1 MQDKS
6 ASPASATSSFLPV
19 VAAAFAIAIFL
30 ADTLT
35 TLDIAVA
42 VLYVVVVLMAANFL
56 ERRGVLLV
64 GLGCMALTVVSYLL
78 SHGLTGDTALVRC
91 LMSLSA
97 IGATTFLAVKNQ
109 STNVL
114 LRDQA
119 RLLDLTHDTI
129 FVRDSNDV
137 ITYWNRGAEELYGWR
152 PDEAIGKVSHQLM
165 KTVFPAPLED
175 ITAELLRSGR
185 WEGELI
191 HTKRDGT
198 CVTVASRWSLQRN
211 ERGRPIAIL
220 ETNNDITE
228 RRRTQEALDH
238 TQAELAHVARVTTL
252 GELTASIAHEVN
264 QPLAGIVTNGA
275 ACLRW
280 LGREPPELEEARR
293 AVRSMIN
300 DGKRASEVVSR
311 LRALSKKT
319 DPQRLPLDLN
329 EVIDEVILLL
339 QRELLNN
346 RVALRLEL
354 ASGLPPVLGD
364 RIQLQQVIMNL
375 VINSIQAMAPVIDRP
390 RELLIRSRR
399 NDADQVLLEVKDS
412 GIGIDPENADRL
424 FSAFFTTKPDGMGIG
439 LSICRSIIEA
449 HGGRIWAS
457 ANTGPGAT
465 LQFTLPVSAETAP

>member
-6 ASPASATSSFLPV
+6 PSSASATSSFLPV
-19 VAAAFAIAIFL
+19 VAAASAIAIFVV
-30 ADTLT
+30 DTLT

-56 ERRGVLLV
+56 HRRGVLLT

-78 SHGLTGDTALVRC
+78 SHGLTTDTALVRC

-97 IGATTFLAVKNQ
+97 IGATTFLAVKIQ

-119 RLLDLTHDTI
+119 QLLDLTHDTI
-129 FVRDSNDV
+129 VVRDSNDV
-137 ITYWNRGAEELYGWR
+137 ITYWNRGAEMLYGWR
-152 PDEAIGKVSHQLM
+152 ADEAIGKISHQLT

-175 ITAELLRSGR
+175 ITAELVRTGR

-211 ERGRPIAIL
+211 ERGQPVAIL

-228 RRRTQEALDH
+228 RRLTQQALDR
-238 TQAELAHVARVTTL
+238 TEAELAHLARVMTL
-252 GELTASIAHEVN
+252 GELTASIAHEIN
-264 QPLAGIVTNGA
+264 QPLAGIITNGA

-280 LGREPPELEEARR
+280 LAWKPPELDEARHT
-293 AVRSMIN
+293 VESMIN
-300 DGKRASEVVSR
+300 DGKRASEVVSG

-319 DPQRLPLDLN
+319 DPQRLRLDLN
-329 EVIDEVILLL
+329 EVINEVVLLV

-354 ASGLPPVLGD
+354 ASALPPVLGD
-364 RIQLQQVIMNL
+364 RIQLQQVLMNL
-375 VINSIQAMAPVIDRP
+375 LINSLQAMAQVTDRP
-390 RELLIRSRR
+390 RELLIRSQRH
-399 NDADQVLLEVKDS
+399 DAD
-412 GIGIDPENADRL
+412 
-424 FSAFFTTKPDGMGIG
+424 
-439 LSICRSIIEA
+439 
-449 HGGRIWAS
+449 
-457 ANTGPGAT
+457 
-465 LQFTLPVSAETAP
+465 

>member
-1 MQDKS
+1 M
-6 ASPASATSSFLPV
+6 AT
-19 VAAAFAIAIFL
+19 AALAIAIFIV
-30 ADTLT
+30 DTVT

-42 VLYVVVVLMAANFL
+42 VLYVVVVLMATNFL
-56 ERRGVLLV
+56 QRRGVLLV
-64 GLGCMALTVVSYLL
+64 GLGCITLTLVSYLL
-78 SHGLTGDTALVRC
+78 SHGLTADTALVRC

-109 STNVL
+109 STNLL

-175 ITAELLRSGR
+175 ITAELLHTGR

-198 CVTVASRWSLQRN
+198 FVRVASRWSLQRN
-211 ERGRPIAIL
+211 ERGRPVAIL

-228 RRRTQEALDH
+228 GRRTQEALDR

-280 LGREPPELEEARR
+280 LGREPPELDEARR
-293 AVRSMIN
+293 AVESMIN
-300 DGKRASEVVSR
+300 DGKSASEVVSR

-319 DPQRLPLDLN
+319 DPQRLRLDLN
-329 EVIDEVILLL
+329 EVIDEVILLF

-346 RVALRLEL
+346 RVALRLAL
-354 ASGLPPVLGD
+354 ASALPPVLGD
-364 RIQLQQVIMNL
+364 RIQLQQVLMNL
-375 VINSIQAMAPVIDRP
+375 LINAIQAMAPVTGQP

-399 NDADQVLLEVKDS
+399 HDANQVVLEVMDS
-412 GIGIDPENADRL
+412 GIGITPENADRL

-457 ANTGPGAT
+457 PNTGPGAT
-465 LQFTLPVSAETAP
+465 LQFTLPLSEDNAS

>member
-1 MQDKS
+1 M
-6 ASPASATSSFLPV
+6 
-19 VAAAFAIAIFL
+19 AAAALAIAIFIV
-30 ADTLT
+30 DTVT

-42 VLYVVVVLMAANFL
+42 VLYVVVVLMATNFL
-56 ERRGVLLV
+56 QRRGVLLV
-64 GLGCMALTVVSYLL
+64 GLGCITLTLVSYLL
-78 SHGLTGDTALVRC
+78 SHGLTADTALVRC

-97 IGATTFLAVKNQ
+97 IGATTFLAMKNQ

-175 ITAELLRSGR
+175 ITAELLRTGR

-198 CVTVASRWSLQRN
+198 CVSVASRWSLQRN
-211 ERGRPIAIL
+211 ERGRPVAIL

-228 RRRTQEALDH
+228 RRRTQEALDR
-238 TQAELAHVARVTTL
+238 TQAELAHVSRVTTL
-252 GELTASIAHEVN
+252 GELAASIAHEVN

-280 LGREPPELEEARR
+280 LGREPPELDEARR
-293 AVRSMIN
+293 AVESMIN

-319 DPQRLPLDLN
+319 DPQRLRLDLN
-329 EVIDEVILLL
+329 EVIDEVILLF

-354 ASGLPPVLGD
+354 ASALPPVLGD
-364 RIQLQQVIMNL
+364 RIQLQQVLMNL
-375 VINSIQAMAPVIDRP
+375 LINAIQAMAPVTGQP

-399 NDADQVLLEVKDS
+399 HDANQVVLEVMDS
-412 GIGIDPENADRL
+412 GIGITPENADRL

-457 ANTGPGAT
+457 PNTGPGAT
-465 LQFTLPVSAETAP
+465 LQFTLPLSEDNAS

>member
-1 MQDKS
+1 M
-6 ASPASATSSFLPV
+6 
-19 VAAAFAIAIFL
+19 AAAALAIAIFIV
-30 ADTLT
+30 DTVT

-56 ERRGVLLV
+56 QRRGVLLV
-64 GLGCMALTVVSYLL
+64 GLGCMTLTVVSYLL
-78 SHGLTGDTALVRC
+78 SHGLTADTALVRC

-152 PDEAIGKVSHQLM
+152 PDEAIGKVSHQLT

-175 ITAELLRSGR
+175 ITAELLRTGR

-211 ERGRPIAIL
+211 ERGRPVAIL

-228 RRRTQEALDH
+228 RRRTQEALDR
-238 TQAELAHVARVTTL
+238 TQAELAHVSRVTTL

-280 LGREPPELEEARR
+280 LGREPPELDQARR
-293 AVRSMIN
+293 AVESMIN

-319 DPQRLPLDLN
+319 DPQRLRLDLN
-329 EVIDEVILLL
+329 EVIDEVILLF

-354 ASGLPPVLGD
+354 ASALPPVLGD
-364 RIQLQQVIMNL
+364 RIQLQQVLMNL
-375 VINSIQAMAPVIDRP
+375 LINAIQAMAPVTGQP

-399 NDADQVLLEVKDS
+399 HDANQVVLEVVDS
-412 GIGIDPENADRL
+412 GIGITPENADRL
-424 FSAFFTTKPDGMGIG
+424 FSAFFTTKPDGMGERRVVP
-439 LSICRSIIEA
+439 S
-449 HGGRIWAS
+449 
-457 ANTGPGAT
+457 
-465 LQFTLPVSAETAP
+465 

>member
-1 MQDKS
+1 M
-6 ASPASATSSFLPV
+6 
-19 VAAAFAIAIFL
+19 AAAALAIAIFIV
-30 ADTLT
+30 DTVT

-56 ERRGVLLV
+56 QRRGVLLV
-64 GLGCMALTVVSYLL
+64 GLGCMTLTVVSYLL
-78 SHGLTGDTALVRC
+78 SHGLTADTALVRC

-152 PDEAIGKVSHQLM
+152 PDEAIGKVSHQLT

-175 ITAELLRSGR
+175 ITAELLRTGR

-211 ERGRPIAIL
+211 ERGRPVAIL

-228 RRRTQEALDH
+228 RRRTQEALDR
-238 TQAELAHVARVTTL
+238 TQAELAHVSRVTAL

-280 LGREPPELEEARR
+280 LGREPPELDQARR
-293 AVRSMIN
+293 AVESMIN

-319 DPQRLPLDLN
+319 DPQRLRLDLN
-329 EVIDEVILLL
+329 EVIDEVILLF

-354 ASGLPPVLGD
+354 ASALPPVLGD
-364 RIQLQQVIMNL
+364 RIQLQQVLMNL
-375 VINSIQAMAPVIDRP
+375 LINAIQAMAPVTGQP

-399 NDADQVLLEVKDS
+399 HDANQVVLEVVDS
-412 GIGIDPENADRL
+412 GIGITPENADRL
-424 FSAFFTTKPDGMGIG
+424 FSAFFTTKPDGMGNVALCPLDQHDPCPLTPLDSG
-439 LSICRSIIEA
+439 
-449 HGGRIWAS
+449 
-457 ANTGPGAT
+457 
-465 LQFTLPVSAETAP
+465 